1 MVSDAEIR
9 YHKSKIKM
17 GDPIFILLVGVV
29 IVVGCIIGLKLHPFL
44 ALLLAAL
51 TVALLTPTLA
61 VEQFY
66 LSKGN
71 SAAEA
76 LKLSH
81 KSIGER
87 IGTEFGNTCAKIGIL
102 IAMAA
107 IIGKSM
113 LDSGAAEK
121 IIRAMLKITGVKNAP
136 IGFILSSFFLTIPV
150 FVDTVIFLMMPLA
163 KAMGMRLGKD
173 YLLLALSVIAG
184 AVMANSFVPPSPGPL
199 FLVGA
204 LNVPIGLMMACGTL
218 LGLCTITV
226 GYFVAVWLNK
236 KMLIPLRDAP
246 DARLEDIAAI
256 ANKDD
261 KDLPKLG
268 LALLP
273 AVFPLVTICIRS
285 GVEAFTKPNAPL
297 TSSDFSNKIIDIVL
311 FFGDKNIA
319 LFSGAI
325 FALLVLAYQKKS
337 NKTSITAFVQNALMT
352 GGGIILITAA
362 GGAFGGMLQQTGIS
376 TRIGE
381 LTKDYQMAL
390 IPLAFFITAVV
401 RTAQGSATVALITA
415 SGILAG
421 MAQNANLGFH
431 PVYLCLAIG
440 AGAKLVPWMN
450 DAGFWIM
457 CKTSNLTEQEA
468 MQTIAPMQT
477 IMGLTGLVLT
487 MIAAAVFPMV

>member
-1 MVSDAEIR
+1 
-9 YHKSKIKM
+9 M
-17 GDPIFILLVGVV
+17 GDPIFILFVGVI
-29 IVVGCIIGLKLHPFL
+29 IVVGGIIGLKLHPFL
-44 ALLLAAL
+44 ALLLAAVA
-51 TVALLTPTLA
+51 VALLTPTVAL
-61 VEQFY
+61 EQFY
-66 LSKGN
+66 ISKG
-71 SAAEA
+71 SVAAEA
-76 LKLSH
+76 SKLAH

-113 LDSGAAEK
+113 LESGAAEK
-121 IIRAMLKITGVKNAP
+121 IIRSLLKLTGVEKAP
-136 IGFILSSFFLTIPV
+136 IGFIISSFFLTIPV

-163 KAMGMRLGKD
+163 KAMGMRLGKN
-173 YLLLALSVIAG
+173 YLLLVLCVIAG

-204 LNVPIGLMMACGTL
+204 LNVPIGLMMICGTM

-236 KMLIPLRDAP
+236 KMPIELRDAP

-268 LALLP
+268 LAILP

-285 GVEAFTKPNAPL
+285 GVEAFTKPNTPL
-297 TSSDFSNKIIDIVL
+297 TSSDFLNKTMDIVL

-319 LFSGAI
+319 IFTGAI
-325 FALLVLAYQKKS
+325 FALLVVWQQKK
-337 NKTSITAFVQNALMT
+337 TSKSGLTTFVQNALMS

-376 TRIGE
+376 VRIADMTR
-381 LTKDYQMAL
+381 DYQMAL
-390 IPLAFFITAVV
+390 IPLAFFITAIV

-468 MQTIAPMQT
+468 LKTIAPMQT
-477 IMGLTGLVLT
+477 IMGLTGLILT

>member
-1 MVSDAEIR
+1 
-9 YHKSKIKM
+9 M
-17 GDPIFILLVGVV
+17 GDPIFILFVGVI
-29 IVVGCIIGLKLHPFL
+29 IVVGGIIGLKLHPFL
-44 ALLLAAL
+44 ALLLAAVA
-51 TVALLTPTLA
+51 VALLTPMASL
-61 VEQFY
+61 EQFY
-66 LSKGN
+66 LSKGFA
-71 SAAEA
+71 AAEA
-76 LKLSH
+76 SKLAH

-113 LDSGAAEK
+113 LESGAAEK
-121 IIRAMLKITGVKNAP
+121 IIRSLLKLTGVNKAP
-136 IGFILSSFFLTIPV
+136 IGFLISSFFLTIPV

-163 KAMGMRLGKD
+163 KAMGMRLGKN
-173 YLLLALSVIAG
+173 YLLLVLCVIAG

-199 FLVGA
+199 FLIGA
-204 LNVPIGLMMACGTL
+204 LNVPIGLMMGCGTL
-218 LGLCTITV
+218 LGICTITV
-226 GYFVAVWLNK
+226 GYFIAVYLNK
-236 KMLIPLRDAP
+236 KMPIPLRDAP
-246 DARLEDIAAI
+246 DARLEDIAII

-261 KDLPKLG
+261 KDLPILG

-285 GVEAFTKPNAPL
+285 GVEAFTKPNTPL
-297 TSSDFSNKIIDIVL
+297 TSNAFLNGLMDIVL

-319 LFSGAI
+319 IFTGAI
-325 FALLVLAYQKKS
+325 FALLVVWQQKKTS
-337 NKTSITAFVQNALMT
+337 KTAMTTFVQTALMS

-376 TRIGE
+376 SRIAE

-421 MAQNANLGFH
+421 MAQNANLGFN

-457 CKTSNLTEQEA
+457 CKTSNLTEAEA
-468 MQTIAPMQT
+468 MKTIAPMQST
-477 IMGLTGLVLT
+477 MGIVGLILT

>member
-1 MVSDAEIR
+1 MT
-9 YHKSKIKM
+9 
-17 GDPIFILLVGVV
+17 DPIFILLVGVV
-29 IVVGCIIGLKLHPFL
+29 IVVGGIIGFKLHPFL

-51 TVALLTPTLA
+51 AVAMLTPLA
-61 VEQFY
+61 SVEQFY
-66 LSKGN
+66 LAKGM
-71 SAAEA
+71 SAPEA

-107 IIGKSM
+107 IIGKAM

-121 IIRAMLKITGVKNAP
+121 IIRSMLKVTGEKNAP
-136 IGFILSSFFLTIPV
+136 LGFVLSSFFLTIPV

-163 KAMGMRLGKD
+163 KAMGMRLGKN

-184 AVMANSFVPPSPGPL
+184 AVMANSYVPPSPGPL

-204 LNVPIGLMMACGTL
+204 LNVPIGLMMMCGSL

-226 GYFVAVWLNK
+226 GYLIAVYLNK
-236 KMLIPLRDAP
+236 KFPIPLRDSP

-256 ANKDD
+256 AHKDD
-261 KDLPKLG
+261 KDLPALG
-268 LALLP
+268 WALLP

-285 GVEAFTKPNAPL
+285 GFEAFVKTKTPL
-297 TSSDFSNKIIDIVL
+297 TDFSIINQLIDIIL

-319 LFSGAI
+319 IMMGAI
-325 FALLVLAYQKKS
+325 FALLVLANQKKTP
-337 NKTSITAFVQNALMT
+337 KEKLTSFVQTALMS

-362 GGAFGGMLQQTGIS
+362 GGAFGGMLQQSGIS
-376 TRIGE
+376 QRIAD

-390 IPLAFFITAVV
+390 IPLAFLITAIV

-440 AGAKLVPWMN
+440 SGAKLIPWMN

-457 CKTSNLTEQEA
+457 CKTSNLTETEA
-468 MQTIAPMQT
+468 MKTIAPMQSL
-477 IMGLTGLVLT
+477 MGVTGVILT
-487 MIAAAVFPMV
+487 MIAAWLFPMV

>member
-1 MVSDAEIR
+1 MS
-9 YHKSKIKM
+9 
-17 GDPIFILLVGVV
+17 DPILILLVGVV
-29 IVVGCIIGLKLHPFL
+29 IVVGGIIGFKLHPFL

-51 TVALLTPTLA
+51 AVALLTPTEL
-61 VEQFY
+61 VEQYF
-66 LSKGN
+66 LSKGT
-71 SAAEA
+71 APIEA
-76 LKLSH
+76 YKLAH

-107 IIGKSM
+107 IIGKAM

-121 IIRAMLKITGVKNAP
+121 IIRAMLKITGEKNAP

-163 KAMGMRLGKD
+163 KAMGMRLGKN

-184 AVMANSFVPPSPGPL
+184 AVMANSYVPPSPGPL
-199 FLVGA
+199 FLVSA
-204 LNVPIGLMMACGTL
+204 LNVPIGLMMLCGSL

-226 GYFVAVWLNK
+226 GYLIAIFLNK
-236 KMLIPLRDAP
+236 KMPIPLRDSS
-246 DARLEDIAAI
+246 DARLEDIKAI
-256 ANKDD
+256 AEKDD
-261 KDLPKLG
+261 SELPSLG
-268 LALLP
+268 WSLLP

-285 GVEAFTKPNAPL
+285 AFDAFHKSDKPL
-297 TSSDFSNKIIDIVL
+297 TDFSILNKIFDAIL

-319 LFSGAI
+319 LLMGAI
-325 FALLVLAYQKKS
+325 FALLVLSNQKKTT
-337 NKTSITAFVQNALMT
+337 KDKLTAFVQTALMS

-362 GGAFGGMLQQTGIS
+362 GGAFGGMLQQSGIS
-376 TRIGE
+376 TRIAD

-440 AGAKLVPWMN
+440 SGAKLIPWMN

-457 CKTSNLTEQEA
+457 CKTSNLTEKEA
-468 MQTIAPMQT
+468 LKTIAPMQSL
-477 IMGLTGLVLT
+477 MGLAGVILT
-487 MIAAAVFPMV
+487 MIAAWLFPMI

>member
-1 MVSDAEIR
+1 MT
-9 YHKSKIKM
+9 
-17 GDPIFILLVGVV
+17 DPIFILCVGVV
-29 IVVGCIIGLKLHPFL
+29 IVVGGIIGLKLHPFL
-44 ALLLAAL
+44 ALLSAAL
-51 TVALLTPTLA
+51 VVALLTPTASL
-61 VEQFY
+61 EQFY
-66 LSKGN
+66 ISKGS

-76 LKLSH
+76 LKLAN

-87 IGTEFGNTCAKIGIL
+87 IATEFGNTCAKIGIL

-107 IIGKSM
+107 IIGKAM
-113 LDSGAAEK
+113 LDSGSAEK
-121 IIRAMLKITGVKNAP
+121 VVRAMLKLTGIKKAP

-150 FVDTVIFLMMPLA
+150 FVDTVLFLMMPLA
-163 KAMGMRLGKD
+163 KAMSIRLGNKN
-173 YLLLALSVIAG
+173 YLMLVLTVIVG

-204 LNVPIGLMMACGTL
+204 LNVPIGLMMVCGTL

-226 GYFVAVWLNK
+226 GYFYAIWASK
-236 KMLIPLRDAP
+236 KWPIPLRDAP
-246 DARLEDIAAI
+246 DARLEDIAII

-261 KDLPKLG
+261 KELPPLG

-285 GVEAFTKPNAPL
+285 AVEAFATPKVPL
-297 TSSDFSNKIIDIVL
+297 TESPFLNKLIDVVL

-319 LFSGAI
+319 LFAGAV
-325 FALLVLAYQKKS
+325 FALLVLIRQKKTMKS
-337 NKTSITAFVQNALMT
+337 GLTAFVQTALMS

-376 TRIGE
+376 SRIADM
-381 LTKDYQMAL
+381 TKDYQMAL

-421 MAQNANLGFH
+421 MAQNANLGFN

-457 CKTSNLTEQEA
+457 CKTSNLTEREA
-468 MQTIAPMQT
+468 LKTIAPMQT
-477 IMGLTGLVLT
+477 IMGLAGLILT
-487 MIAAAVFPMV
+487 MIAAQLFPMI

>member
-1 MVSDAEIR
+1 
-9 YHKSKIKM
+9 M
-17 GDPIFILLVGVV
+17 GDPILIMLVGMV
-29 IVVGCIIGLKLHPFL
+29 IVIGGIIGFKLHPFL
-44 ALLLAAL
+44 ALLLAAVV
-51 TVALLTPTLA
+51 VALLTPVAA

-66 LSKGN
+66 IAKGTA
-71 SAAEA
+71 AAEA
-76 LKLSH
+76 SKLAH

-121 IIRAMLKITGVKNAP
+121 IIRAMLKVTGEKNAP
-136 IGFILSSFFLTIPV
+136 IGFVLSSFFLTIPV

-163 KAMGMRLGKD
+163 KAMGMRLGKN

-184 AVMANSFVPPSPGPL
+184 AVMANSYVPPSPGPL

-204 LNVPIGLMMACGTL
+204 LNVPIGLMMVCGSL
-218 LGLCTITV
+218 LGLCTITI
-226 GYFVAVWLNK
+226 GYFIAVFLNK
-236 KMLIPLRDAP
+236 KFPIPLRDSP
-246 DARLEDIAAI
+246 DARLEDIKMI
-256 ANKDD
+256 AEKRD
-261 KDLPKLG
+261 KDLPALG
-268 LALLP
+268 WALLP
-273 AVFPLVTICIRS
+273 ALFPLVTICIRS
-285 GVEAFTKPNAPL
+285 GVEAFTKSTEPL
-297 TSSDFSNKIIDIVL
+297 TSSDFLNGIMNVIL

-319 LFSGAI
+319 IFMGAI
-325 FALLVLAYQKKS
+325 FALLLLAYQKKS
-337 NKTSITAFVQNALMT
+337 DKSAMTAFVQNALMT

-362 GGAFGGMLQQTGIS
+362 GGAFGGMLQQSGIS
-376 TRIGE
+376 ARIAD

-390 IPLAFFITAVV
+390 IPLAFLITAIV

-440 AGAKLVPWMN
+440 SGAKLIPWMN

-468 MQTIAPMQT
+468 LKTIAPMQSL
-477 IMGLTGLVLT
+477 MGLAGCILT
-487 MIAAAVFPMV
+487 MIAAWLFPMA

>member
-1 MVSDAEIR
+1 MS
-9 YHKSKIKM
+9 
-17 GDPIFILLVGVV
+17 DPILILLVGVV
-29 IVVGCIIGLKLHPFL
+29 IVIGGIIGFKLHPFL

-51 TVALLTPTLA
+51 VVSLLTPVEF

-66 LSKGN
+66 LSKG
-71 SAAEA
+71 ATAIDA
-76 LKLSH
+76 YKQAH

-87 IGTEFGNTCAKIGIL
+87 IGIEFGNTCAKIGIL

-107 IIGKSM
+107 IIGKAM

-121 IIRAMLKITGVKNAP
+121 IIRAMLKITGEKNAP

-163 KAMGMRLGKD
+163 KAMGMRLKKN

-184 AVMANSFVPPSPGPL
+184 AVMANSYVPPSPGPL
-199 FLVGA
+199 YLVSA
-204 LNVPIGLMMACGTL
+204 MNVPIGLMMVCGSL
-218 LGLCTITV
+218 LGLCTISI
-226 GYFVAVWLNK
+226 GYLIAIFLNK
-236 KMLIPLRDAP
+236 KYDIPLRDSP
-246 DARLEDIAAI
+246 DARLEDIKNI
-256 ANKDD
+256 AEKDD
-261 KDLPKLG
+261 KDLPSLAW
-268 LALLP
+268 ALLP

-285 GVEAFTKPNAPL
+285 AFEAFIKTNEPL
-297 TSSDFSNKIIDIVL
+297 TDFSLINQLIDVIL

-319 LFSGAI
+319 LLMGAI
-325 FALLVLAYQKKS
+325 FALLVLSNQKKTT
-337 NKTSITAFVQNALMT
+337 KDKLTVFVQTALMS

-376 TRIGE
+376 TRIAD

-390 IPLAFFITAVV
+390 IPLAFFITMVV

-440 AGAKLVPWMN
+440 SGAKLIPWMN

-468 MQTIAPMQT
+468 LKTIAPMQSL
-477 IMGLTGLVLT
+477 MGLAGVILT
-487 MIAAAVFPMV
+487 MIAAWVFPMV

>member
-1 MVSDAEIR
+1 MA
-9 YHKSKIKM
+9 
-17 GDPIFILLVGVV
+17 DPILILLVGVI
-29 IVVGCIIGLKLHPFL
+29 IVVGGIIGFKLHPFL

-51 TVALLTPTLA
+51 AVALLTPTEF
-61 VEQFY
+61 VQQYFV
-66 LSKGN
+66 SKGM
-71 SAAEA
+71 SEVEA
-76 LKLSH
+76 LKAAH

-87 IGTEFGNTCAKIGIL
+87 IGVEFGNTCAKIGIL

-107 IIGKSM
+107 IIGKAM

-121 IIRAMLKITGVKNAP
+121 IIRAMLKITGEKNAP

-163 KAMGMRLGKD
+163 KAMGMRLKKN

-184 AVMANSFVPPSPGPL
+184 AVMANSYVPPSPGPL
-199 FLVGA
+199 YLVSA
-204 LNVPIGLMMACGTL
+204 MNVPIGLMMVCGSL
-218 LGLCTITV
+218 LGLCTITI
-226 GYFVAVWLNK
+226 GYLIAVYLNK
-236 KMLIPLRDAP
+236 KFDIPLRDSP
-246 DARLEDIAAI
+246 DARLEDIKAI
-256 ANKDD
+256 AEKDD
-261 KDLPKLG
+261 KELPSLG
-268 LALLP
+268 WALLP

-285 GVEAFTKPNAPL
+285 AFEAFVKTKEPL
-297 TSSDFSNKIIDIVL
+297 TDSAIINQFIDIVL

-319 LFSGAI
+319 LLMGAI
-325 FALLVLAYQKKS
+325 FALLVLANQKKTT
-337 NKTSITAFVQNALMT
+337 KDKLTAFVQTALMS

-376 TRIGE
+376 SRIAD

-390 IPLAFFITAVV
+390 IPLAFFITMVV

-440 AGAKLVPWMN
+440 SGAKLIPWMN

-468 MQTIAPMQT
+468 LKTIAPMQSL
-477 IMGLTGLVLT
+477 MGLAGVILT
-487 MIAAAVFPMV
+487 MIAAWIFPMV